1 MFGPVFNREAI
12 LAPKRTKTYLARSLY
27 ALGFFLLLSTG
38 YLVLAGNRPL
48 QTAGDSAR
56 FGGWMFALL
65 VPLQLIIVTFQA
77 AIGSASNIAQEKDRR
92 TLILLL
98 LSRLTGFELVVGK
111 LAASLIP
118 VVQSLAA
125 GVPLF
130 LAIVCL
136 GGVSLSQ
143 FAGAYGVTCATALL
157 AASIGVVIALWREK
171 TFQTI
176 AVTLLAIALWV
187 AAWEV
192 AASGSIPMVPEW
204 LPAYASPVQALQSAI
219 APIGLRP
226 TAIPVTLG
234 FGVFTLA
241 ISAAITALGVWKI
254 RVWNPSREVRVQAS
268 DATEEAAEEKEA
280 SLASTWKVREARA
293 VWNNPILWR
302 EVCTWAYG
310 RKVLVIRFAY
320 LLLVALAAAALAQ
333 VLAGGLSISELPP
346 GTLPL
351 AAIGVISLAIVNAL
365 AVNSVT
371 SERDGLALDLLLAT
385 DIEPK
390 EFLFGKILGV
400 LFVAKEMVV
409 LPLVLAG
416 YVWYSGGLS
425 GQNFVFTMIATAVL
439 YLFVIV
445 LGIHC
450 GLNYANSRTALLT
463 SLGTFFF
470 LCLGIAIC
478 MVIMVSFRGAFQ
490 LQLAPFLA
498 IILGGGAGLLAS
510 LGRRNPSPAISLAS
524 FGLPFATFYAITTFL
539 LQRGQLWV
547 LVAVGVGYGFA
558 TLAMLIP
565 ALSDFDVAMGRSH
578 STTEESE

>member
-27 ALGFFLLLSTG
+27 VLGFFLLLSTG

-65 VPLQLIIVTFQA
+65 VPLQMIIVTFQA
-77 AIGSASNIAQEKDRR
+77 AIGAASNIAQEKDRR

-98 LSRLTGFELVVGK
+98 LTRLSGYELVVGK
-111 LAASLIP
+111 LTASLIP

-125 GVPLF
+125 AIPLF
-130 LAIVCL
+130 LALVCL
-136 GGVSLSQ
+136 GGVSVSQ

-157 AASIGVVIALWREK
+157 AASIGVVVALWREK
-171 TFQTI
+171 TFQTV
-176 AVTLLAIALWV
+176 AVTLLVIALWV
-187 AAWEV
+187 GGWELIAA
-192 AASGSIPMVPEW
+192 GTFVPAW
-204 LPAYASPVQALQSAI
+204 LPAYASPVQALQTAI
-219 APIGLRP
+219 APIP
-226 TAIPVTLG
+226 MHASVVPVSLG
-234 FGVFTLA
+234 FAGITLMM
-241 ISAAITALGVWKI
+241 SAAITALGVAKI
-254 RVWNPSREVRVQAS
+254 RVWNPSRELRVQANEANEESGS
-268 DATEEAAEEKEA
+268 DAEAAGA
-280 SLASTWKVREARA
+280 AASTWKVREARR
-293 VWNNPILWR
+293 VWNNPVLWR

-320 LLLVALAAAALAQ
+320 LLLVGLAAAALFR
-333 VLAGGLSISELPP
+333 VLTEEIEISELPP
-346 GTLPL
+346 ATLPL

-371 SERDGLALDLLLAT
+371 NERDGLALDLLMAT

-390 EFLFGKILGV
+390 EFLLGKILGV
-400 LFVAKEMVV
+400 FFVAKEMVV
-409 LPLVLAG
+409 LPLVLLG
-416 YVWYSGGLS
+416 YVWYSGDLTA
-425 GQNFVFTMIATAVL
+425 QNLIFTMIATAVL

-450 GLNYANSRTALLT
+450 GLNYANSRTALMT
-463 SLGTFFF
+463 SLGTVFF

-547 LVAVGVGYGFA
+547 LVAVTVGYGFA

-578 STTEESE
+578 STTEEGE